1 MTTDIFIGI
10 DLGGTKIEG
19 IALAARPGDAKPN
32 VELARRRVP
41 TPRGDY
47 DANLAAIAA
56 LVAGIEAEAGARGPV
71 GIGIPGSLSPATGR
85 VRNANSTWLNGRPF
99 AEDIAQRLGRPVRI
113 ANDANCFALSEA
125 SDGAAAGAGVVFG
138 VILGTGVGG
147 GLVVN
152 GRVLAGVNGIAGEW
166 GHTPLPGMTAGEAA
180 IPPCWCGRHGCNETF
195 LSGLALAADHE
206 RETAQRHTA
215 EEIATAAQGNGP
227 EAEACRAT
235 LARHEARLA
244 RALAVVID
252 IVDPEVI
259 VLGGGLSR
267 LAHLY
272 RGLPERLGK
281 LVFSDA
287 LTTRIVPAKHGDSS
301 GVRGAAWLWGPA
313 LHFEFR
319 AGSVQH
325 FGFSRASMRS
335 SLAFTENEP

>member
-1 MTTDIFIGI
+1 MAADILIGI

-19 IALAARPGDAKPN
+19 IALAARAGDAKPN

-99 AEDIAQRLGRPVRI
+99 AEDIARRLGRPVRI

-152 GRVLAGVNGIAGEW
+152 GRVLDGANGIAGEW
-166 GHTPLPGMTAGEAA
+166 GHTPLPGMTAG
-180 IPPCWCGRHGCNETF
+180 G
-195 LSGLALAADHE
+195 SGDPAVLVRTPGLQRDLPVGPGARRRSRARD
-206 RETAQRHTA
+206 RAQRHTA
-215 EEIATAAQGNGP
+215 EEIAAMAKGDGS

-272 RGLPERLGK
+272 GPAGTAPAAGVLGRAHDPDRAGEARRFQRRARRRLAMGGEAEPERLK
-281 LVFSDA
+281 
-287 LTTRIVPAKHGDSS
+287 S
-301 GVRGAAWLWGPA
+301 G
-313 LHFEFR
+313 
-319 AGSVQH
+319 
-325 FGFSRASMRS
+325 RS
-335 SLAFTENEP
+335 